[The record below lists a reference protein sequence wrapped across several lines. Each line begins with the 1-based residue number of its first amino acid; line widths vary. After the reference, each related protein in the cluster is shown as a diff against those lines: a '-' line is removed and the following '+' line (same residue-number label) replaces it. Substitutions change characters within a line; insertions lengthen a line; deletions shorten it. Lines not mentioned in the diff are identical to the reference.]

1 MICLLLGTSTMVM
14 ASGID
19 DTKLTKAEAIE
30 LITEIKQDFNLCDT
44 EKVKFQLDDDG
55 NLESG
60 LIKVIKIYDK
70 NNDLL
75 LEAPIHTLEQMAN
88 KQLRTIVN
96 ASDFL
101 AESNNVFLYRLDL

>member
-1 MICLLLGTSTMVM
+1 MIGISAITM
-14 ASGID
+14 ASEMVD
-19 DTKLTKAEAIE
+19 ERLTKKEVVE
-30 LITEIKQDFNLCDT
+30 LVTEIKQDLNLCEDKKL
-44 EKVKFQLDDDG
+44 EFEMDEDG
-55 NLESG
+55 NIKPD
-60 LIKVIKIYDK
+60 LIKVIRIYDK

-101 AESNNVFLYRLDL
+101 AESNNVFIYRLDF